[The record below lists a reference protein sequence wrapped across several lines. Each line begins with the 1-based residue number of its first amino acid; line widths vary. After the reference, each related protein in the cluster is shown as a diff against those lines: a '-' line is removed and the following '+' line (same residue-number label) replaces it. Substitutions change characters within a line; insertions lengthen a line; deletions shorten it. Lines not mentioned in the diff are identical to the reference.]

1 MNETPQ
7 NALPTSA
14 VAPAFD
20 GDLWVISD
28 GKAGHEAQC
37 KGVAEAL
44 GANYAIKHVTPRGIG
59 RMLAPWGP
67 ASGLGAALTQG
78 GLFAGPLPRVI
89 LATGRQTI
97 PYLRALRRRAGSH
110 TFTVALMDPRTGRDT
125 ADLIW
130 VPEHDRLRGPRV
142 ITTVAMPNV
151 YSAARLA
158 ALRREP
164 LPPDIASLPPP
175 RIAVLIGGPNG
186 DYRFDAADI
195 ARLITSLRALAA
207 TGAGLMITA
216 SRRTPDDVQKAIGDL
231 ATLSNVFVWGGAAP
245 NPYPQ
250 FLARAD
256 HIVVTADSVAM
267 VSEAAASGRP
277 VHVFTPSGRSAKFD
291 RFHGAMAKLGVT
303 RPLTV
308 DSGGLVTWHYEPL
321 HAADSI
327 AATIRGAIAARDR
340 ATARF
345 AQHNRTTGR

>member
-1 MNETPQ
+1 MIDSPK
-7 NALPTSA
+7 NAAPRTAGVPPPEAA
-14 VAPAFD
+14 V
-20 GDLWVISD
+20 WIISD

-44 GANYAIKHVTPRGIG
+44 NAAYEMKHIAPRGLG
-59 RMLAPWGP
+59 RLLAPWGP
-67 ASGLGAALTQG
+67 ASGLRTALAPG
-78 GLFAGPLPRVI
+78 GLLAGPLPRLI

-97 PYLRALRRRAGSH
+97 PYLRALRRRAGPR
-110 TFTVALMDPRTGRDT
+110 TFTVVLMDPRTGRDT

-142 ITTVAMPNV
+142 ITTVTMPNV
-151 YSAARLA
+151 YSAAQLA
-158 ALRREP
+158 SLRREP
-164 LPPDIASLPPP
+164 LPAEIAALPPP

-186 DYRFDAADI
+186 DYRFDDADI
-195 ARLITSLRALAA
+195 ARLITQLRMLA
-207 TGAGLMITA
+207 TSGAGLMITA
-216 SRRTPDDVQKAIGDL
+216 SRRTPDAVQTAIGDL
-231 ATLSNVFVWGGAAP
+231 ATLSNVFVWGGSGT

-267 VSEAAASGRP
+267 VSEAAATGRP

-303 RPLTV
+303 RPLVATG
-308 DSGGLVTWHYEPL
+308 DGLATWQYAPV

-327 AATIRGAIAARDR
+327 AATIHGAMAARDR

-345 AQHNRTTGR
+345 APGSRTTGR